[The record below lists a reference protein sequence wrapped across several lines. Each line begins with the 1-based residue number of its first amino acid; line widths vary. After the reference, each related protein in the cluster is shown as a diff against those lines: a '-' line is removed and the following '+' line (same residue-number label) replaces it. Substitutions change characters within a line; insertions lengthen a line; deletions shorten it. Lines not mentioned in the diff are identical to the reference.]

1 MFDVLVSNGDG
12 NGKVVWQKIGR
23 VEPNKWF
30 TVDIKMDFNGKTCD
44 VALDGG
50 EWQTGKKF
58 RHASSWEGTMWARGL
73 NARDYRY
80 DIEAGKSPV
89 LVRDI
94 VFSSDPIGR

>member
-1 MFDVLVSNGDG
+1 MIALSKAD
-12 NGKVVWQKIGR
+12 GKVVWQKIGR